1 MQKQQVVWDQA
12 LIEKYNYSGPR
23 YTSYPTALEFHE
35 AFTPAEFDIACAQY
49 PQRNLSIY
57 IHIPFCHSL
66 CYYCGC
72 NKVITRHAHKADI
85 YLDALELEIRQRAM
99 LLHDRN
105 VTQIHLGGGTP
116 TFLNKKQIS
125 RLMRLLNEL
134 FSIDKNAEI
143 SIEVDPREIELNMLD
158 HLRAKGFN
166 RLSIGVQD
174 FDKDVQKVVN
184 REQDEDFIKAMVER
198 ARELGFR
205 STNLDL
211 IYGLPFQTEQ
221 SFAKTLEQVLE
232 MKPGRLSVFNY
243 AHLPSL
249 FAAQRKLKEEDMP
262 TPKQKLSILQQTIA
276 TLTEA
281 GYQFIGMD
289 HFALPDDELAVAQR
303 QGQLH
308 RNFQGYTT
316 QGDCDLLGLGVSAIS
331 MMGDSYAQNQ
341 KELKKYYEQ
350 LEDKRHALWKGVVL
364 DNEDN
369 LRREV
374 IKALICNFKLDK
386 TQIEKQ
392 FNLNFDQHFAEDLAL
407 LKCFIDDQLVLE
419 DDKKIEV
426 TLKGRLLIRNI
437 CMCFDTYLRDKARM
451 QQFSRVI

>member
-1 MQKQQVVWDQA
+1 MQKQQVIWDQA

-35 AFTPAEFDIACAQY
+35 AYTSAEFDMACAQY
-49 PQRNLSIY
+49 PQRNLSLY
-57 IHIPFCHSL
+57 IHIPFCHTL

-85 YLDALELEIRQRAM
+85 YLDALEQEIRLRAA
-99 LLHDRN
+99 LLGERN
-105 VTQIHLGGGTP
+105 VTQVHLGGGTP
-116 TFLNKKQIS
+116 TFLTKAQIT
-125 RLMRLLNEL
+125 RLMSLVRDL
-134 FSIDKNAEI
+134 FSIHADAEV
-143 SIEVDPREIELNMLD
+143 SIEVDPREIELDVLD
-158 HLRAKGFN
+158 HLRAEGFN

-174 FDKDVQKVVN
+174 FDKAVQKVVN
-184 REQDEDFIKAMVER
+184 REQDEQFIHAMVER
-198 ARELGFR
+198 AKALGFR

-211 IYGLPFQTEQ
+211 IYGLPLQTEQ
-221 SFAKTLEQVLE
+221 TFAETLAQVIN
-232 MKPGRLSVFNY
+232 MQPGRLSIFNY

-249 FAAQRKLKEEDMP
+249 FAAQRKLKQEDMP
-262 TPKQKLSILQQTIA
+262 SPAQKLTILQQTIQ

-289 HFALPDDELAVAQR
+289 HFALPDDELAIAQR
-303 QGQLH
+303 NGQLH

-341 KELKKYYEQ
+341 KELNKYYQQVAEKREA
-350 LEDKRHALWKGVVL
+350 LWRGVELDDEDK
-364 DNEDN
+364 

-386 TQIEKQ
+386 KAIEQQ
-392 FNLNFDQHFAEDLAL
+392 FSLNFDQHFAEDLAL
-407 LKCFIDDQLVLE
+407 LQVFVQDELVHIDDNC
-419 DDKKIEV
+419 IEV

-437 CMCFDTYLRDKARM
+437 CMCFDTYLRQKARM